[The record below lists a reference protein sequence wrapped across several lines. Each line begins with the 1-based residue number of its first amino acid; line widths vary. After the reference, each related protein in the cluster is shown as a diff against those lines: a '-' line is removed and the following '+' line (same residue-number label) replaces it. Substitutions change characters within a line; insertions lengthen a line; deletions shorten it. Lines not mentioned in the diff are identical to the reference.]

1 MRTVFYLGV
10 TKVMQ
15 MPLPVAELFQVF
27 RYVLGEQD
35 VTGIATIHHP
45 LGNVNSGAGNVGPTA
60 YIHHAADRATM
71 HTHAQFE
78 FGMFL

>member
-1 MRTVFYLGV
+1 
-10 TKVMQ
+10 

-27 RYVLGEQD
+27 RHVLGEQD

-45 LGNVNSGAGNVGPTA
+45 LGNINSGPGNVGPTA

-78 FGMFL
+78 FGVFL

>member
-1 MRTVFYLGV
+1 MRI
-10 TKVMQ
+10 
-15 MPLPVAELFQVF
+15 PVAELFQVF
-27 RYVLGEQD
+27 RHVLGQQD

-45 LGNVNSGAGNVGPTA
+45 LGNVNSGPGNVGPTT

-78 FGMFL
+78 LGMFLAARG